1 MIVMSKI
8 NLRADGRVEW
18 VCPCGVGHTIK
29 VPKGKEDIDAW
40 WVHGCCHKGCCKK
53 FHKKE

>member
-1 MIVMSKI
+1 M
-8 NLRADGRVEW
+8 NTRADGRVEW

-29 VPKGKEDIDAW
+29 VPKGKEQIDAW

-53 FHKKE
+53 FHKTECK